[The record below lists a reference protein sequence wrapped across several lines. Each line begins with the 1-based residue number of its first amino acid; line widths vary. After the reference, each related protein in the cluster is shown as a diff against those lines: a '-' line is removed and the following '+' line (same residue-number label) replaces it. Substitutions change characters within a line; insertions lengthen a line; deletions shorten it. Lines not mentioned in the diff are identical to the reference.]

1 MPDQDPI
8 PAETDPAVEAAAE
21 PDSAVAAAATT
32 EPDPAVGVAVTA
44 EPEPAVEAAAA
55 EPEAEP
61 AVEVAAPA
69 EPDPAAETATPAAA
83 AAADL
88 SPAACA
94 ARLAELFPAL
104 FGAGPPKPLKLR
116 IQADIQQRAPGVF
129 SRKSLSGF
137 LHRYTTTTAYLI
149 ALSKAAQRIDLDGAP
164 AGDVNDEHREAAN
177 AELARRRG
185 IHEARRAAENA
196 ARREADAQARQ
207 QHAAEADAR
216 RDRAALLRAF
226 ETTTLTPA
234 NFCALKRLDQAQLD
248 ATLAVARQERAQ
260 RPPDVRPDLRPDLRG
275 DARGDARGERR
286 PEQRPPN
293 ERGGRPDRA
302 DGRPDGRPGFDRKSR
317 PRPPARP
324 ASR

>member
-8 PAETDPAVEAAAE
+8 PAETDPAVEAAAAAE
-21 PDSAVAAAATT
+21 PDAAVAAAATT
-32 EPDPAVGVAVTA
+32 ELDPAVGVAVTA

-61 AVEVAAPA
+61 AVEVAAA
-69 EPDPAAETATPAAA
+69 EPAAETATPAAA
-83 AAADL
+83 ATTAAADL

-185 IHEARRAAENA
+185 IHEERRAAENA

-260 RPPDVRPDLRPDLRG
+260 RPPDVRPDLRPDMRG
-275 DARGDARGERR
+275 DTRGERR

>member
-8 PAETDPAVEAAAE
+8 PAETDPAVEAAAAAE
-21 PDSAVAAAATT
+21 PDAAVAAAATT
-32 EPDPAVGVAVTA
+32 ELDPAVGVAVTA

-61 AVEVAAPA
+61 AVEVAAA
-69 EPDPAAETATPAAA
+69 EPAAETATPAAA
-83 AAADL
+83 ATTAAADL

-260 RPPDVRPDLRPDLRG
+260 RPPDVRPDLRPDMRG
-275 DARGDARGERR
+275 DTRGERR

-293 ERGGRPDRA
+293 ERGGRPD
-302 DGRPDGRPGFDRKSR
+302 RPDGRPGFDRKSR